1 MPQHR
6 LIRLAAAA
14 PLGFLCLAIW
24 SVASKAQ
31 TTATTATTASTA
43 STATTGTTGT
53 TGSTSTGAAG
63 VVVDPNGV
71 LRTKIFMDQA
81 GQLMWRRNAAAF
93 AAANPKAARASKLRK
108 VSLNRL
114 EAAAKQRLDEGQQPT
129 EEMKNLAGLTRIQYL
144 FYYPDSKDIVIA
156 GPAEGWAPDLS
167 GRIRGLTSGRP
178 VVQLDD
184 LVTALRAFPPAGK
197 ATSIISCSIDPTK
210 EGLQRMQDFL
220 RQLGSRATPGDTET
234 IVTGLKQSLGLE
246 NVAIKGVPA
255 NTHFAQILVEA
266 DYRMKLIGIG
276 LETPPI
282 KQLVSYVE
290 RAKPGSVS
298 KNALERWFFVP
309 DYECLRVTEDD
320 SALELI
326 GDGVKLVNADEV
338 VAADG
343 SRAKSSTIDGASRAF
358 TENFTRKYAELAG
371 VSPVYSQLRNCI
383 DLAMLAA
390 FMQQKDYY
398 GKAGWKMH
406 LFGSESAYPVQ
417 TLTAPQQVETAV
429 ASVWKGNHLMTP
441 IGGGVEIRPTKALA
455 RDNAQSDSEGKVAAQ
470 RDKIDLKGLAK
481 DQWWWD

>member
-1 MPQHR
+1 MPANR
-6 LIRLAAAA
+6 LIRLPAA
-14 PLGFLCLAIW
+14 LLAVIC
-24 SVASKAQ
+24 VTAHGVVRAQ
-31 TTATTATTASTA
+31 TTATTATTTTGTTTTA
-43 STATTGTTGT
+43 TTTTGTTGNIT
-53 TGSTSTGAAG
+53 NAAG
-63 VVVDPNGV
+63 IVIDPNGV
-71 LRTKIFMDQA
+71 LRTQIFMDQA

-93 AAANPKAARASKLRK
+93 AAANPKAAKVSKLRK

-114 EAAAKQRLDEGQQPT
+114 EAAVKKRTDEGQQLT
-129 EEMKNLAGLTRIQYL
+129 DEMKSLAGLTRIQYL
-144 FYYPDSKDIVIA
+144 FYYPDTKDIVIA

-184 LVTALRAFPPAGK
+184 LVSALRAFPPGGK
-197 ATSIISCSIDPTK
+197 ATSIISCSIDPTQ
-210 EGLQRMQDFL
+210 EGLQRMQEFL
-220 RQLGSRATPGDTET
+220 RQIGSRATPGDTET

-246 NVAIKGVPA
+246 KVTIKGVPA

-282 KQLVSYVE
+282 KQLVSYIE
-290 RAKPGSVS
+290 RAKPSSVS

-343 SRAKSSTIDGASRAF
+343 SRAKSGTIDAASRDF
-358 TENFTRKYAELAG
+358 TQNFTKKYPELAA

-398 GKAGWKMH
+398 AKAGWEMP
-406 LFGSESAYPVQ
+406 LFGSETAYPVR
-417 TLTAPQQVETAV
+417 TLSAPQQVETAV

-441 IGGGVEIRPTKALA
+441 IGGGVEIRATKALA
-455 RDNAQSDSEGKVAAQ
+455 RENAQGDSEGKVAAE
-470 RDKIDLKGLAK
+470 RDKVDLKGLAK